1 MLNKTHDLAATSW
14 VDSANV
20 DGVDFP
26 VQNLPFCVYSID
38 AKQSRIGIGIGNK
51 ILDAEAVVNAGLLS
65 ECSKAIQEAL
75 TQPLLNQ
82 FMSLKR
88 SDWQVTRLALFEIL
102 ADDGAKAIAAQEL
115 SAGLLVSQADVT
127 FHVPMVIG
135 DFTDFECSRH
145 HAKRMQR
152 IMSGKSTP
160 SINGY
165 WQPRAYHGRSS
176 SVVISGTPIYLPWGQ
191 VENSPTSSAY
201 QPCVN
206 FDYELEFGIVIGTGN
221 QHNYPIKIDE
231 AEDYIFGINLIN
243 DWSARDIQKFE
254 RFPLGPFLG
263 KNHATS
269 VSPWIV
275 TFEAL
280 MPYRNPQP
288 QPGSEY
294 AEPHRYLQSERNK
307 TEGGLDMNFD
317 VFVSSE
323 KMRETEMPAFLNSS
337 NRSLDV
343 HWTVSQI
350 LAQHTV
356 SGCNLRPGDLI
367 GSGTISGPESNES
380 ACLFELS
387 EGGKKPWQLPSGES
401 RTFLIAGDEVTIRG
415 QAKRDGFKR
424 IGFGHVVGRVN
435 APCHNG

>member
-14 VDSANV
+14 VDSAND

-26 VQNLPFCVYSID
+26 VQNLPFCVFSTAGD
-38 AKQSRIGIGIGNK
+38 DWRIGVGIGDQ
-51 ILDAEAVVNAGLLS
+51 ILDVKAAVKAGILASCSTVIQQALS
-65 ECSKAIQEAL
+65 E
-75 TQPLLNQ
+75 PLLND
-82 FMSLKR
+82 FMALKR
-88 SDWQVTRLALFEIL
+88 RDWQEARLALFEVL
-102 ADDGAKAIAAQEL
+102 AQSGAQASAAQNQ
-115 SAGLLVSQADVT
+115 QADILVAQSGAS
-127 FHVPMVIG
+127 FQVPMNIG

-176 SVVISGTPIYLPWGQ
+176 SIVISGTPIYLPWGQ
-191 VENSPTSSAY
+191 VEDSPTSSSY

-221 QHNYPIKIDE
+221 ERNQPIKIDE
-231 AEDYIFGINLIN
+231 AEDYVFGVNLIN

-263 KNHATS
+263 KNHGTS
-269 VSPWIV
+269 ISPWIV

-280 MPYRNPQP
+280 APYRNPQP
-288 QPGSEY
+288 QPGPEY

-307 TEGGLDMNFD
+307 EEGGLDMNFD
-317 VFVSSE
+317 VLVSSE
-323 KMRETEMPAFLNSS
+323 KMRKEDVPAFVNSS

-387 EGGKKPWQLPSGES
+387 EGGKQTWQLPNGET
-401 RTFLIAGDEVTIRG
+401 RTFLVAGDEVTITG
-415 QAKRDGFKR
+415 EAKRDGFKR
-424 IGFGHVVGRVN
+424 IGFGNVVGRVYP
-435 APCHNG
+435 PCHDG